1 MGTLSLTTVPI
12 AYIVLKSGG
21 SPWSVFAVHLV
32 IVIITNIVI
41 LGVILPNIK
50 MRIKDYLRYGLM
62 RCGLVAALSLIVPL
76 AIKITFEA
84 SLPVSILN
92 IVLTVICT
100 TILCLTL
107 GLEPEERLLM
117 RKKTKEFAA
126 KFKNINHYG

>member
-1 MGTLSLTTVPI
+1 M
-12 AYIVLKSGG
+12 
-21 SPWSVFAVHLV
+21 
-32 IVIITNIVI
+32 
-41 LGVILPNIK
+41 IK

-62 RCGLVAALSLIVPL
+62 RCGLVASLSLVVPL
-76 AIKITFEA
+76 AIKITFETC
-84 SLPVSILN
+84 LPVSILN

-117 RKKTKEFAA
+117 RKKTKEFVA